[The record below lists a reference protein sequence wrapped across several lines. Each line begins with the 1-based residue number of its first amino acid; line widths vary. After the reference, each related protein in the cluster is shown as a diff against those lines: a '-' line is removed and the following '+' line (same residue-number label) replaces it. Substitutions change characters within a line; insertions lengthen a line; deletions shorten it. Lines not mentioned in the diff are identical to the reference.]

1 MSYRREIRSSQAAC
15 EPIQNQTIASNS
27 LILSNIRW
35 SFSTQLQDSTA
46 LVSHSIQAREY
57 LRSLAPPGRTVA
69 AAEVPAEVLVG
80 IGGAMTGAVGGLQV
94 RLRITARTDVAASCR
109 CSPKRSVPC
118 LPMRTIGRGK
128 VPKTGTA

>member
-1 MSYRREIRSSQAAC
+1 MSGWYMSYRREIRSSQATC

-35 SFSTQLQDSTA
+35 SISTPLQDSTA
-46 LVSHSIQAREY
+46 LVSHPIQAREY

-80 IGGAMTGAVGGLQV
+80 IGGAMTGAVGGLHSV
-94 RLRITARTDVAASCR
+94 EGFEDLLLRDALYVVADGGDLGRLA
-109 CSPKRSVPC
+109 
-118 LPMRTIGRGK
+118 G
-128 VPKTGTA
+128 